1 MASATEPV
9 RTLKGRAF
17 MALGYAAIVLQ
28 ASNLYLFVGMI
39 GK

>member
-1 MASATEPV
+1 MQSVTPRV

-17 MALGYAAIVLQ
+17 MALGYVAIAMQ
-28 ASNLYLFVGMI
+28 AYNFYLFVGMI